1 METDGLTSTIL
12 EREGYYSIVNG
23 YKDPEERQQEQQLDS

>member
-1 METDGLTSTIL
+1 MEADGLTSTIL

-23 YKDPEERQQEQQLDS
+23 YKDPFLDK